1 MRWGA
6 PSQSAASDF
15 RREIKEKSDISEN
28 TNGYR
33 STGLFID
40 HFPQIRGA
48 YNCQTNGNSKC
59 RIPNV
64 STCRILKI
72 CTAVTLGRTRQ
83 RLINDVWI
91 ITDADDYAPLN
102 KNMDQKKLSV
112 L

>member
-1 MRWGA
+1 MDTV
-6 PSQSAASDF
+6 PLDF
-15 RREIKEKSDISEN
+15 LLTIFLRYVELIIAK
-28 TNGYR
+28 
-33 STGLFID
+33 
-40 HFPQIRGA
+40 PMV
-48 YNCQTNGNSKC
+48 
-59 RIPNV
+59 IPNV